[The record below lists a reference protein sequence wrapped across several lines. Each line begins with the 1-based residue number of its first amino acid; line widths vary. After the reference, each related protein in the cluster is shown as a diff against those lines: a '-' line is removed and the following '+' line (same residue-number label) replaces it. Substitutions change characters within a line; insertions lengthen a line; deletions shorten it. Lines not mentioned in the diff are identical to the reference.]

1 MHTLLNMKKKNGKEE
16 KIKLNPIGLVN
27 LSRYQ
32 KINNYK
38 SFKKT
43 SLFNSCYMNA
53 SIQCLFRIDRFVNT
67 IIKHDNEGSLVLA
80 TKKLIYDMQKPN
92 NNQCSVLDI
101 KNAMGEKEEKYNEEY
116 QEDANEF
123 ITNYLNY
130 LIEETRD
137 YGQINWFYNYEDGGI
152 FNKFYKKFI
161 KRNGNSFIVD
171 LFYGVF
177 RTEYYCKKCQCI
189 YNIKFSSFNILEIPV
204 IENHSFENNEPLN
217 VQNLIKNFIS
227 EKDDIGEICARCKIT
242 LKIKTSLYSLPKCL
256 IIYFNKDDYKDNT
269 NKINISK
276 TINMENYVHD
286 KSLIQDND
294 YYYNLKGIIF
304 YSKFSSKV
312 GHYKSACLVNNKN
325 SEKWYYFDD
334 NNVKTDKN
342 LLRIYDNENPYLL
355 FYEK

>member
-1 MHTLLNMKKKNGKEE
+1 MKQNYEKEE
-16 KIKLNPIGLVN
+16 KIELNPVGLVN

-32 KINNYK
+32 KVKNYK

-53 SIQCLFRIDRFVNT
+53 SIQCLFRMDRFINT
-67 IIKHDNEGSLVLA
+67 IIKYDGGSLVSA
-80 TKKLIYDMQKPN
+80 TKQLIYDMQQPN
-92 NNQCSVLDI
+92 NNQCSVIDI
-101 KNAMGEKEEKYNEEY
+101 KNAMGEKEEKYNEEF

-137 YGQINWFYNYEDGGI
+137 FGKFNWYYKPEDGTI
-152 FNKFYKKFI
+152 FNKFHQRFL
-161 KRNGNSFIVD
+161 KRNGNSFIID

-177 RTEYYCKKCQCI
+177 RTEYYCKKCKCVF
-189 YNIKFSSFNILEIPV
+189 NIKFSSFNILEIPV
-204 IENHSFENNEPLN
+204 IEKDSFQNNESLN
-217 VQNLIKNFIS
+217 IKNLIENFIS
-227 EKDDIGEICARCKIT
+227 EKDDIGEICSRCRIT
-242 LKIKTSLYSLPKCL
+242 IKIKTCLYSLPKCL
-256 IIYFNKDDYKDNT
+256 IIYFNKDDYRDNT

-276 TINMENYVHD
+276 TINMENYVYD

-304 YSKFSSKV
+304 YSKYSSKV
-312 GHYKSACLVNNKN
+312 GHYKAACFVNKEHD
-325 SEKWYYFDD
+325 EKWYYFDD

-342 LLRIYDNENPYLL
+342 LLRIYDDENPYLL